1 MHRTITY
8 TITLINQCILVS
20 SSADNALDLSFAAVN
35 LFQENYLAIQENLS
49 VFLFFGNSVKANIF
63 KGSRSTWSP
72 HLNDIA

>member
-63 KGSRSTWSP
+63 KDQGVLGV
-72 HLNDIA
+72 HI